1 MKNLIAGHFD
11 FSHESVRR
19 SDTNF
24 ILNTRMIMNQLL
36 FVYSWQFVV
45 LSSNQMKNTYNLI
58 FLSIFWVTVFFT
70 TCNGQSK
77 TTLPKENAGLLK
89 IKTQSKNS
97 GDNVHGSLQDKKG
110 NLWFATT
117 ADGVYRYDG
126 KTFTN
131 FTTKDGLNSNGI
143 FAIYEDKKGNIWFGT
158 DKGLSRFDGKI
169 FSPFIT
175 SYGNYINPFTN
186 TPTTYIFVNSI
197 LEDKNGNFWFGA
209 ENGVYCYDGKTF
221 TRFLDNPNVI
231 NSNKFDPKLVLSM
244 IEDKKG
250 NIWFTTRTEGIYCFD
265 GLSLTNYKPNNE
277 TWFRGLLED
286 RNGNI
291 WIGRR
296 EKGVCRYDGKTF
308 TNILQNGIFDSCTI
322 NEIMQDKK
330 GNIWFA
336 TESAWRYD
344 GKTFQ
349 NISKKDDLR
358 NHDTWCVLEDKAGNF
373 WIGTRNTGLY
383 RYDGKTFTN
392 FSE

>member
-1 MKNLIAGHFD
+1 
-11 FSHESVRR
+11 
-19 SDTNF
+19 
-24 ILNTRMIMNQLL
+24 
-36 FVYSWQFVV
+36 
-45 LSSNQMKNTYNLI
+45 MKNTYNLI
-58 FLSIFWVTVFFT
+58 FLSIFWGTVWFT
-70 TCNGQSK
+70 SCNGQSK

-89 IKTQSKNS
+89 IKTQSKSS
-97 GDNVHGSLQDKKG
+97 GDNVHCSLQDKKG

-143 FAIYEDKKGNIWFGT
+143 FAIYEDKKGTIWFGT
-158 DKGLSRFDGKI
+158 DKGLSRFDGKT
-169 FSPFIT
+169 FSPFTT

-197 LEDKNGNFWFGA
+197 LEDKNGKFWFAA
-209 ENGVYCYDGKTF
+209 ESGVYCYDGKTF

-231 NSNKFDPKLVLSM
+231 NGSKFDPKLVLSM

-250 NIWFTTRTEGIYCFD
+250 NIWFTTRSEGIYRFD
-265 GLSLTNYKPNNE
+265 GRTLFNYKPNNE
-277 TWFRGLLED
+277 MWFRGLLED
-286 RNGNI
+286 KNGNI
-291 WIGRR
+291 WVGRR
-296 EKGVCRYDGKTF
+296 YKGVCRYDGKTF
-308 TNILQNGIFDSCTI
+308 TDIRQNGIFDSCTV
-322 NEIMQDKK
+322 NGIMQDKK

-336 TESAWRYD
+336 TESVWRYD

-358 NHDTWCVLEDKAGNF
+358 NHDTWCILEDKTGNF

-383 RYDGKTFTN
+383 RYDGKNFIS